1 MEETGYLEV
10 PMDTFADE
18 IRMADE
24 HAGCGGRQV
33 YAVKS
38 A

>member
-1 MEETGYLEV
+1 MGEAGYIEV
-10 PMDTFADE
+10 CMGPLADE
-18 IRMADE
+18 IWMAEE

-33 YAVKS
+33 YAVTS

>member
-1 MEETGYLEV
+1 V
-10 PMDTFADE
+10 DTFADE
-18 IRMADE
+18 IWMVEE